1 MAVDGNLVFNT
12 KIDMS
17 GFDKGTKNLSKDIS
31 ELKTKFDDVST
42 AQNKTQKATDQSRE
56 ALNKMGSTLSSTE
69 SDLSRAE
76 NAINKVNDKFDDS
89 QREAKESGSAY
100 DSLKKSINDQENALE
115 RVGKEYGDVST
126 KENKNAS
133 ETRELKG
140 EYNTLQRELNQ
151 SEKELNDVER
161 EFQQTGKAA
170 DDSGEKISKFS
181 KIGGALK
188 GVGVAT
194 VTSLA
199 AVGTATVA
207 AGKKLTSMANDT
219 AAAGDTIDKS
229 SQKLGLS
236 AEAYQEWDYVLS
248 QSGVDIES
256 AGQGFKTLTNQIDAA
271 KKGSKD
277 AQERFAKLGIS
288 MDDINKLSREELFTK
303 AITGMQGLADN
314 TDRAALA
321 NQLFGR
327 SGQQLAPLFNATAES
342 TEALKQKAHELGFVM
357 SDESVKA
364 AVDYTDSMDTLKR
377 TFEGV
382 KNNIVSQL
390 LPGFTSITTGLSEL
404 LAGQDGAKEKLQ
416 QGTQEI
422 VDSLKKIAPRIVDVL
437 LTVVGAAAEI
447 APTIITSLVQGISSN
462 LGKIISAA
470 GNIVKTFILSLVR
483 ALPEIGKSVLSIFPS
498 LLDGLKQVFF
508 NIVRALPSLFKIV
521 SESLPSLIPQ
531 VISAVI
537 DMAVYLM
544 KHIGDILQ
552 PIIDNLPKI
561 IISIVDALVENVP
574 KLIEGAIQMVLGI
587 VENIP
592 KIIKGIIEALPEII
606 EKVITGLIECIPQ
619 LIEGIIELVLELI
632 IALPDI
638 IVGILEAI
646 PDIMGA
652 IGEAFVKAGPKM
664 IAAFERIFNK
674 LKAKLEEKFPGI
686 GEWFAGIWEN
696 ITGFFEGIG
705 EWFRGLWENIT
716 SVFSGIGEWF
726 AGIWNTITESWHMVF
741 DPWVEIF
748 KRAADWVNTNVIE
761 PVTGFFQGLWE
772 KVSGFFTSLWDD
784 ISSVWSTVSDWF
796 NTNVIEPISD
806 FFGGIWEKVSDG
818 ASQAWE
824 GVKKAFSPVIDWFKN
839 TFHEAW
845 TKVKDV
851 FSKGGEIFTGIKEG
865 LFNGF
870 KVVVNGLIDGINY
883 IISQTFW
890 GLNNALENIHN
901 VEILGV
907 KPFEWVNTIDVPEIP
922 KLAKGGV
929 VEGGTP
935 FIAGEAGAEAVIP
948 LENNNQWIYKFAHA
962 FADGLSSF
970 YDGDNFTQT
979 PNKGAGDKVVNI
991 NLYLDN
997 VNVKNDDDI
1006 EDVANKV
1013 SERIAEKLVTEGMA
1027 VG

>member
-17 GFDKGTKNLSKDIS
+17 GFNKGSKDLSKNVS

-100 DSLKKSINDQENALE
+100 ESLKRSINDQENALE
-115 RVGKEYGDVST
+115 KVGKEYGDVST

-188 GVGVAT
+188 GVGVAMT
-194 VTSLA
+194 ASLA
-199 AVGTATVA
+199 AVGAGAVA
-207 AGKKLTSMANDT
+207 AGKKLTSLAGDT

-256 AGQGFKTLTNQIDAA
+256 AGMGFKTLTNQIDAA

-327 SGQQLAPLFNATAES
+327 SGQELAPLFNSTAES

-462 LGKIISAA
+462 MGKIISAA

-483 ALPEIGKSVLSIFPS
+483 ALPEIGKSVLLIFPS

-508 NIVRALPSLFKIV
+508 NIVRALPSLLKIIG
-521 SESLPSLIPQ
+521 ESLPTLIPQ
-531 VISAVI
+531 IISAIV

-552 PIIDNLPKI
+552 PIIDNLPSI
-561 IISIVDALVENVP
+561 LESVVTSLMDNLPILIDGVISLILGLV
-574 KLIEGAIQMVLGI
+574 KA
-587 VENIP
+587 IP
-592 KIIKGIIEALPEII
+592 KIILGIIEALPTII
-606 EKVITGLIECIPQ
+606 EKIITGLIECIPQ
-619 LIEGIIELVLELI
+619 LIEGLIMLNVELVAHLPEIIIGLI
-632 IALPDI
+632 K
-638 IVGILEAI
+638 AI
-646 PDIMGA
+646 PKVIIA
-652 IGEAFVKAGPKM
+652 IGEAIVKAGPKL
-664 IAAFERIFNK
+664 FESFGEIFGK
-674 LKAKLEEKFPGI
+674 C
-686 GEWFAGIWEN
+686 WEMLQN
-696 ITGFFEGIG
+696 A
-705 EWFRGLWENIT
+705 
-716 SVFSGIGEWF
+716 FSGIGEWLGGLF
-726 AGIWNTITESWHMVF
+726 EELKKWTLGVYIKIIAFFQNIWNSITGVFSKIGEFFSNIFSKAVSGIKNAFSGIKQWFSNLWQGIWN
-741 DPWVEIF
+741 
-748 KRAADWVNTNVIE
+748 VIK
-761 PVTGFFQGLWE
+761 T
-772 KVSGFFTSLWDD
+772 
-784 ISSVWSTVSDWF
+784 
-796 NTNVIEPISD
+796 PINW
-806 FFGGIWEKVSDG
+806 I
-818 ASQAWE
+818 
-824 GVKKAFSPVIDWFKN
+824 
-839 TFHEAW
+839 
-845 TKVKDV
+845 
-851 FSKGGEIFTGIKEG
+851 
-865 LFNGF
+865 
-870 KVVVNGLIDGINY
+870 IDGINAL
-883 IISQTFW
+883 IG
-890 GLNNALENIHN
+890 GLNN
-901 VEILGV
+901 V
-907 KPFEWVNTIDVPEIP
+907 KIDVPDWVPFIGGKRFGFDIPEIP
-922 KLAKGGV
+922 RLAT
-929 VEGGTP
+929 GT
-935 FIAGEAGAEAVIP
+935 VIP
-948 LENNNQWIYKFAHA
+948 ANYGEFLAVLGDNKREPEVVSPISQMKQALLEALNER
-962 FADGLSSF
+962 DGSGQTVINLNV
-970 YDGDNFTQT
+970 DGDTWFSFLVKKNNEYKTMHGV
-979 PNKGAGDKVVNI
+979 GAF
-991 NLYLDN
+991 
-997 VNVKNDDDI
+997 
-1006 EDVANKV
+1006 
-1013 SERIAEKLVTEGMA
+1013 
-1027 VG
+1027 

>member
-56 ALNKMGSTLSSTE
+56 ALNKMGSTLNSTE

-100 DSLKKSINDQENALE
+100 ESLKRSINDQENALE
-115 RVGKEYGDVST
+115 KVGKEYGDVST
-126 KENKNAS
+126 KENKNAN

-188 GVGVAT
+188 GVGVAMT
-194 VTSLA
+194 ASLA

-207 AGKKLTSMANDT
+207 AGKKLTNLANDT

-288 MDDINKLSREELFTK
+288 MDDINKLSREELFSK

-327 SGQQLAPLFNATAES
+327 SGQELAPLFNSTAQS
-342 TEALKQKAHELGFVM
+342 TEELKQKAHELGFVM
-357 SDESVKA
+357 SDEAVSASVK
-364 AVDYTDSMDTLKR
+364 YTDSLDTLKR
-377 TFEGV
+377 TFQGV

-422 VDSLKKIAPRIVDVL
+422 IESLKKIAPRIVDVL

-483 ALPEIGKSVLSIFPS
+483 ALPEIGKSVLLIFPS

-508 NIVRALPSLFKIV
+508 NIVKALPSLFKIIG
-521 SESLPSLIPQ
+521 ESLPTLIPQ
-531 VISAVI
+531 IISTIV

-552 PIIDNLPKI
+552 PIIDNLPSI
-561 IISIVDALVENVP
+561 LESVVNSLIDNLPILIDGVISL
-574 KLIEGAIQMVLGI
+574 VLGI
-587 VENIP
+587 VKAIP
-592 KIIKGIIEALPEII
+592 KIILGIIEALPTII
-606 EKVITGLIECIPQ
+606 EKIITGLIDCIPQ
-619 LIEGIIELVLELI
+619 LIEGLIMLNVELVAHLPEIIMGLI
-632 IALPDI
+632 K
-638 IVGILEAI
+638 AI
-646 PDIMGA
+646 PKVIVA
-652 IGEAFVKAGPKM
+652 IGQAIVKAGPKL
-664 IAAFERIFNK
+664 FESFGEIFGK
-674 LKAKLEEKFPGI
+674 C
-686 GEWFAGIWEN
+686 WEMLQN
-696 ITGFFEGIG
+696 A
-705 EWFRGLWENIT
+705 
-716 SVFSGIGEWF
+716 FSGIGEWLGGLF
-726 AGIWNTITESWHMVF
+726 EELKKWALGVYIKIIAFFQNIWNSITGVFSKIGEFFSNIFSKAVSGIKNAFSGIKQWFSNLWQGIWN
-741 DPWVEIF
+741 
-748 KRAADWVNTNVIE
+748 VIK
-761 PVTGFFQGLWE
+761 T
-772 KVSGFFTSLWDD
+772 
-784 ISSVWSTVSDWF
+784 
-796 NTNVIEPISD
+796 PINW
-806 FFGGIWEKVSDG
+806 I
-818 ASQAWE
+818 
-824 GVKKAFSPVIDWFKN
+824 
-839 TFHEAW
+839 
-845 TKVKDV
+845 
-851 FSKGGEIFTGIKEG
+851 
-865 LFNGF
+865 
-870 KVVVNGLIDGINY
+870 IDGINAL
-883 IISQTFW
+883 IG
-890 GLNNALENIHN
+890 GLNSIK
-901 VEILGV
+901 IDI
-907 KPFEWVNTIDVPEIP
+907 PDWVPAIGGKRFGFDIPEIP
-922 KLAKGGV
+922 RLATGTV
-929 VEGGTP
+929 VP
-935 FIAGEAGAEAVIP
+935 ANYGEFLAVLGDNKREPEIVSPISQMKQALLEALNERDGDGQTVIN
-948 LENNNQWIYKFAHA
+948 LNVDGDTWFSFLVKKNNQYKTMHGVSA
-962 FADGLSSF
+962 F
-970 YDGDNFTQT
+970 
-979 PNKGAGDKVVNI
+979 
-991 NLYLDN
+991 
-997 VNVKNDDDI
+997 
-1006 EDVANKV
+1006 
-1013 SERIAEKLVTEGMA
+1013 
-1027 VG
+1027 

>member
-100 DSLKKSINDQENALE
+100 ESLKRSINDQENALE
-115 RVGKEYGDVST
+115 KVGKEYGDVST
-126 KENKNAS
+126 KESRNAS

-140 EYNTLQRELNQ
+140 EYNTLGRELNQ

-188 GVGVAT
+188 GVGVAMT
-194 VTSLA
+194 ASLA

-207 AGKKLTSMANDT
+207 AGKKLTGLANDT

-256 AGQGFKTLTNQIDAA
+256 AGMGFKTLTNQIDAA

-327 SGQQLAPLFNATAES
+327 SGQQLAPLFNSTAQS
-342 TEALKQKAHELGFVM
+342 TEELKQKAHELGFVM

-422 VDSLKKIAPRIVDVL
+422 VDSLKKIAPQIVDVL

-470 GNIVKTFILSLVR
+470 GNIVKTFVLSLVR
-483 ALPEIGKSVLSIFPS
+483 ALPEIGKSVLLIFPS

-508 NIVRALPSLFKIV
+508 NIVKALPSLFKIV
-521 SESLPSLIPQ
+521 GESLPTLIPQ
-531 VISAVI
+531 IISTIVN
-537 DMAVYLM
+537 MAVYLM

-552 PIIDNLPKI
+552 PIIDNLPSI
-561 IISIVDALVENVP
+561 LESVVTSLIDNLPILIDGVISL
-574 KLIEGAIQMVLGI
+574 VLGL
-587 VENIP
+587 VRATP
-592 KIIKGIIEALPEII
+592 QIILGIIEALPTII
-606 EKVITGLIECIPQ
+606 EKIITGLIECIPQ
-619 LIEGIIELVLELI
+619 LIEGLIMLVIELVAHLPEIILGLI
-632 IALPDI
+632 KAIPKI
-638 IVGILEAI
+638 IVAVAKALVE
-646 PDIMGA
+646 
-652 IGEAFVKAGPKM
+652 AGPK
-664 IAAFERIFNK
+664 IFEAFGQIFGGAWEKITEIFSGIVDWFKDIFEK
-674 LKAKLEEKFPGI
+674 LKMWTVSVYIKIIAWFKSIFEGLRNWALGI
-686 GEWFAGIWEN
+686 YIK
-696 ITGFFEGIG
+696 ITGFFQD
-705 EWFRGLWENIT
+705 
-716 SVFSGIGEWF
+716 
-726 AGIWNTITESWHMVF
+726 IWNSIT
-741 DPWVEIF
+741 
-748 KRAADWVNTNVIE
+748 
-761 PVTGFFQGLWE
+761 G
-772 KVSGFFTSLWDD
+772 
-784 ISSVWSTVSDWF
+784 
-796 NTNVIEPISD
+796 
-806 FFGGIWEKVSDG
+806 
-818 ASQAWE
+818 
-824 GVKKAFSPVIDWFKN
+824 
-839 TFHEAW
+839 
-845 TKVKDV
+845 V
-851 FSKGGEIFTGIKEG
+851 FSKIGEFFSNVFRKAVDGIKG
-865 LFNGF
+865 AFNGIKQWF
-870 KVVVNGLIDGINY
+870 SNLWQNIWNGIKTPINWIIDGINAV
-883 IISQTFW
+883 IS
-890 GLNNALENIHN
+890 GLNSLKVDIPDWVPFVGGQTWGVNI
-901 VEILGV
+901 
-907 KPFEWVNTIDVPEIP
+907 PEIP
-922 KLAKGGV
+922 RLATGTVVPANYGEFLAVLGDNKREPEVVSPVSQMKQAFLEALAEGSYGGN
-929 VEGGTP
+929 
-935 FIAGEAGAEAVIP
+935 GEPAVIN
-948 LENNNQWIYKFAHA
+948 LNVDGETWFSWLVDRNNRYKRTHGSGA
-962 FADGLSSF
+962 F
-970 YDGDNFTQT
+970 
-979 PNKGAGDKVVNI
+979 
-991 NLYLDN
+991 
-997 VNVKNDDDI
+997 
-1006 EDVANKV
+1006 
-1013 SERIAEKLVTEGMA
+1013 
-1027 VG
+1027 

>member
-100 DSLKKSINDQENALE
+100 ESLKKSINDQENALE

-188 GVGVAT
+188 GVGVAMT
-194 VTSLA
+194 ASLA

-207 AGKKLTSMANDT
+207 AGKKLTSLANDT

-327 SGQQLAPLFNATAES
+327 SGQQLAPLFNSTAQS
-342 TEALKQKAHELGFVM
+342 TEELKQKAHELGFVM
-357 SDESVKA
+357 SDEAVSASVK
-364 AVDYTDSMDTLKR
+364 YTDSLDTLKR
-377 TFEGV
+377 TFQGV

-483 ALPEIGKSVLSIFPS
+483 ALPEIGKSVLLIFPS

-552 PIIDNLPKI
+552 PIIDNLPSILDSLVTSLMDNLPILIDGVISLVMGLVRATPQI
-561 IISIVDALVENVP
+561 IISL
-574 KLIEGAIQMVLGI
+574 LQS
-587 VENIP
+587 
-592 KIIKGIIEALPEII
+592 LPTII
-606 EKVITGLIECIPQ
+606 EKVITGLIDCIPQ
-619 LIEGIIELVLELI
+619 LIEGLIMLNIELVAHLPEIILELI
-632 IALPDI
+632 R
-638 IVGILEAI
+638 AI
-646 PDIMGA
+646 PRVIVA
-652 IGEAFVKAGPKM
+652 IGQALIKAGPKL
-664 IAAFERIFNK
+664 FESFGEIFGK
-674 LKAKLEEKFPGI
+674 C
-686 GEWFAGIWEN
+686 WEMLQN
-696 ITGFFEGIG
+696 A
-705 EWFRGLWENIT
+705 
-716 SVFSGIGEWF
+716 FSGIGEWLGGLF
-726 AGIWNTITESWHMVF
+726 EELKKWTLGVYIKIIAFFQNIWNSITGVFSKIGEFFSNIFSKAVSGIKNAFSGIKQWFSNLWQGIWN
-741 DPWVEIF
+741 
-748 KRAADWVNTNVIE
+748 VIK
-761 PVTGFFQGLWE
+761 T
-772 KVSGFFTSLWDD
+772 
-784 ISSVWSTVSDWF
+784 
-796 NTNVIEPISD
+796 PINW
-806 FFGGIWEKVSDG
+806 I
-818 ASQAWE
+818 
-824 GVKKAFSPVIDWFKN
+824 
-839 TFHEAW
+839 
-845 TKVKDV
+845 
-851 FSKGGEIFTGIKEG
+851 
-865 LFNGF
+865 
-870 KVVVNGLIDGINY
+870 IDGINAL
-883 IISQTFW
+883 IG
-890 GLNNALENIHN
+890 GLNN
-901 VEILGV
+901 V
-907 KPFEWVNTIDVPEIP
+907 KIDVPDWVPFIGGKRFGFDIPEIP
-922 KLAKGGV
+922 RLAT
-929 VEGGTP
+929 GT
-935 FIAGEAGAEAVIP
+935 VIP
-948 LENNNQWIYKFAHA
+948 ANYGEFLAVLGDNKREPEIVSPISQMKQALLEALNER
-962 FADGLSSF
+962 DGSGQTVINLNV
-970 YDGDNFTQT
+970 DGDTWFSF
-979 PNKGAGDKVVNI
+979 
-991 NLYLDN
+991 L
-997 VNVKNDDDI
+997 VKKNN
-1006 EDVANKV
+1006 EYKTMHGV
-1013 SERIAEKLVTEGMA
+1013 SAF
-1027 VG
+1027 

>member
-100 DSLKKSINDQENALE
+100 ESLKKSINDQENALE

-151 SEKELNDVER
+151 SEKELNDVEH

-188 GVGVAT
+188 GVGVAMT
-194 VTSLA
+194 ASLA

-207 AGKKLTSMANDT
+207 AGKKLTSLANDT

-327 SGQQLAPLFNATAES
+327 SGQQLAPLFNSTAQS
-342 TEALKQKAHELGFVM
+342 TEELKQKAHELGFVM
-357 SDESVKA
+357 SDEAVSASVK
-364 AVDYTDSMDTLKR
+364 YTDSLDTLKR
-377 TFEGV
+377 TFQGV

-537 DMAVYLM
+537 DMVVYLM
-544 KHIGDILQ
+544 KHIGEILQ
-552 PIIDNLPKI
+552 PIIDNLPSILESVVTSLIDNLPILIDGVISLILGLVRATPQI
-561 IISIVDALVENVP
+561 ILSLLES
-574 KLIEGAIQMVLGI
+574 
-587 VENIP
+587 
-592 KIIKGIIEALPEII
+592 LPTII
-606 EKVITGLIECIPQ
+606 EKVITGLIDCIPQ
-619 LIEGIIELVLELI
+619 LIEGLIMLNVELVAHLPEIILGLI
-632 IALPDI
+632 K
-638 IVGILEAI
+638 AI
-646 PDIMGA
+646 PRVIVA
-652 IGEAFVKAGPKM
+652 IGEAIVKAGPKLFE
-664 IAAFERIFNK
+664 AFGEIFGK
-674 LKAKLEEKFPGI
+674 C
-686 GEWFAGIWEN
+686 WEMLQN
-696 ITGFFEGIG
+696 A
-705 EWFRGLWENIT
+705 
-716 SVFSGIGEWF
+716 FSGIGEWLGGLF
-726 AGIWNTITESWHMVF
+726 EELKKWALGVYIKIIAFFQNIWNSITGVFSKIGEFFSNIFSKAVSGIKNAFSGIKQWFSNLWQGIWN
-741 DPWVEIF
+741 
-748 KRAADWVNTNVIE
+748 VIK
-761 PVTGFFQGLWE
+761 T
-772 KVSGFFTSLWDD
+772 
-784 ISSVWSTVSDWF
+784 
-796 NTNVIEPISD
+796 PINW
-806 FFGGIWEKVSDG
+806 I
-818 ASQAWE
+818 
-824 GVKKAFSPVIDWFKN
+824 
-839 TFHEAW
+839 
-845 TKVKDV
+845 
-851 FSKGGEIFTGIKEG
+851 
-865 LFNGF
+865 
-870 KVVVNGLIDGINY
+870 IDGINAL
-883 IISQTFW
+883 IG
-890 GLNNALENIHN
+890 GLNN
-901 VEILGV
+901 V
-907 KPFEWVNTIDVPEIP
+907 KIDVPDWVPFIGGKRFGFDIPEIP
-922 KLAKGGV
+922 RLAT
-929 VEGGTP
+929 GT
-935 FIAGEAGAEAVIP
+935 VIP
-948 LENNNQWIYKFAHA
+948 ANYGEFLAVLGDNKREPEIVSPISQMKQALLEALNER
-962 FADGLSSF
+962 
-970 YDGDNFTQT
+970 DGDGQT
-979 PNKGAGDKVVNI
+979 VI
-991 NLYLDN
+991 NLN
-997 VNVKNDDDI
+997 VDGDTWFSFLVKKNN
-1006 EDVANKV
+1006 EYKTMHGV
-1013 SERIAEKLVTEGMA
+1013 SAF
-1027 VG
+1027 